1 MIAVFLAYC
10 TLQAPSTILIR
21 PHPAVWRLVHGLAV
35 VYLVAITFLLF
46 QNRDDARHF
55 MKHLHP
61 DLGVELP
68 ERSYGADCRLYVPE
82 NPKNKFINI
91 YDTLFDEFVVAH
103 ILGWW
108 GKAVMIRNQ
117 LLLWVL
123 SIGFELMELTFRH
136 MLPNFN
142 ECWWDSIILDILI
155 CNWFESKLPIEQIE
169 ISLLNIHG
177 LGYPRRIVGI
187 WAGMH
192 TVRYFDG
199 KTYEWVGLSR
209 QQSIMGKVKRS
220 LSQFTPAQW
229 DKDQWH
235 PFMGPL
241 RFVQVL
247 FLCVVFMT
255 VELNTFFLKFC
266 LWIPPRNPLVVYR
279 LILWW
284 LIAIPTIREY
294 NSYLQDSKPVKKVG
308 AFCWLSLAICIV
320 ELLICMKFG
329 HGLFHVPMPTWLIIF
344 WSSVGIALVI
354 FLLTWSWR
362 SHRKFRRKQ
371 L

>member
-1 MIAVFLAYC
+1 MLHHQSFILYPFPAPINRSSALLIIHSHFSSHKSAVLIQCSWQFC
-10 TLQAPSTILIR
+10 HRILIR

-35 VYLVAITFLLF
+35 VYLVALTFLLF
-46 QNRDDARHF
+46 QNRDDARQF
-55 MKHLHP
+55 MKLLHP

-91 YDTLFDEFVVAH
+91 YETLFDEFVVAH
-103 ILGWW
+103 ILGWF

-155 CNWFESKLPIEQIE
+155 CNWF
-169 ISLLNIHG
+169 
-177 LGYPRRIVGI
+177 GI

-209 QQSIMGKVKRS
+209 QRSIMGKVGRGKWRRLNLIS
-220 LSQFTPAQW
+220 RCFAQRN
-229 DKDQWH
+229 DSFAESNTKQKEKTT
-235 PFMGPL
+235 
-241 RFVQVL
+241 VC
-247 FLCVVFMT
+247 FLT
-255 VELNTFFLKFC
+255 KTLKGSSTRGRLQHQAPTFFPLKDLSVLAESYSILLASFVSMDSTTTC
-266 LWIPPRNPLVVYR
+266 LLFTHSDEDDNGV
-279 LILWW
+279 LI
-284 LIAIPTIREY
+284 
-294 NSYLQDSKPVKKVG
+294 
-308 AFCWLSLAICIV
+308 
-320 ELLICMKFG
+320 
-329 HGLFHVPMPTWLIIF
+329 
-344 WSSVGIALVI
+344 
-354 FLLTWSWR
+354 WR
-362 SHRKFRRKQ
+362 SATYY
-371 L
+371 